1 MSRDA
6 ADDRATRRDRA
17 VRVRRTTRQPRR
29 KLVAK
34 LVMAAIA
41 TMFCALVSA
50 APSSAQE
57 IDYPNQTVR
66 LISAFAAGGGN
77 DFMARELAHKFGDQ
91 WKKTVIVEPRTGGNG
106 DIATNYVAHATPDGY
121 TLLVTTNATVV
132 INPQLFKSVVR
143 FDPVT
148 DFAPVSLLARQ
159 PFLLVV
165 NPNLPVKSL
174 GDLIAYARA
183 HPGKLNFGSSG
194 AGGGAH
200 LAGEMIKTFLNL
212 NMTHVPYKGVAP
224 ALQDV
229 VAGHLDFMFA
239 AILTARPFAE
249 SGQLRALAV
258 TSKTR
263 NASMPDIPA
272 VAEYPGLE
280 NFESDLWYGLLAP
293 AGTNAAIVRKLQQST
308 VRAFAD
314 PKVKALF
321 EPSGTI
327 LVGSTPEEFAQ
338 VIKDDLAKWAVVFK
352 SAGMTPEN

>member
-1 MSRDA
+1 MKLLRASAAILCAGVLCASAARAEDA
-6 ADDRATRRDRA
+6 AAY
-17 VRVRRTTRQPRR
+17 
-29 KLVAK
+29 
-34 LVMAAIA
+34 
-41 TMFCALVSA
+41 
-50 APSSAQE
+50 PS
-57 IDYPNQTVR
+57 QTVR
-66 LISAFAAGGGN
+66 LVSAFAAGGGN
-77 DFMARELAHKFGDQ
+77 DFMARELARQFGED

-132 INPQLFKSVVR
+132 INPQLFKSVVK

-165 NPNLPVKSL
+165 NPNLPIKSL
-174 GDLIAYARA
+174 GDLIDYARA
-183 HPGKLNFGSSG
+183 HPGKMSFGSSG

-200 LAGEMIKTFLNL
+200 LAGEMLKTALGL
-212 NMTHVPYKGVAP
+212 NMTHVPYRGVAP

-239 AILTARPFAE
+239 AILTARPFVE

-263 NASMPDIPA
+263 NASMPDVQA

-280 NFESDLWYGLLAP
+280 KFESDLWYGLLAP
-293 AGTNAAIVRKLQQST
+293 AGTDPAIVRKLQQST
-308 VRAFAD
+308 ARAFMD
-314 PKVKALF
+314 PKVKGLF
-321 EPSGTI
+321 EPSGTL

-338 VIKDDLAKWAVVFK
+338 VIKDDLAKWAAVFK
-352 SAGMTPEN
+352 SAGLAPEN